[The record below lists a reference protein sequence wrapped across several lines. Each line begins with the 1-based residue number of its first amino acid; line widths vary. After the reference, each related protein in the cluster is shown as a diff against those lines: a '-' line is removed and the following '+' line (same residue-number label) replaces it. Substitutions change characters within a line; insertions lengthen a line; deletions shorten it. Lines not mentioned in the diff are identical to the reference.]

1 MRVLPTTVLPEVL
14 IVEPRVFNDSRGL
27 FFESFNQREFN
38 ELTATDLAFVQ
49 DNHSRST
56 RSVLRGLHF
65 QIKQPQGKLIRVISG
80 AIFDVAVDIRR
91 SSPTYKHWV
100 GVELTAQNYRQ
111 LWIPPG
117 FAHGFVVLGDHA
129 ECLYKSTAY
138 YDPSDQGYIR
148 WDDPSIA
155 IDWPLSSSP
164 VLSDRDSTAP
174 SLIDCDFPN

>member
-1 MRVLPTTVLPEVL
+1 MKVLSTALPGVL
-14 IVEPRVFNDSRGL
+14 IVEPRVFEDPRGF

-38 ELTATDLAFVQ
+38 ALTATDLAFVQ

-56 RSVLRGLHF
+56 KGVLRGLHF

-80 AIFDVAVDIRR
+80 GIFDVAVDIRP
-91 SSPTYKHWV
+91 SSTTYRHWV
-100 GVELTAQNYRQ
+100 GVELTAQNCRQ

-138 YDPSDQGYIR
+138 YDASDQGYIR
-148 WDDPSIA
+148 WDDPSLA
-155 IDWPLSSSP
+155 IDWPLSCSP
-164 VLSDRDSTAP
+164 VLSDRDRTAL
-174 SLIDCDFPN
+174 SLVDCQLPG